1 MRPRSSSG
9 GSVRRVVGVLVLA
22 AALAAVLSVA
32 GSSATGAASSS
43 LTASQVKFRQQLTT
57 YISQL
62 QQVTTALRK
71 TPQGRAVLAQLEL
84 DPSVTLPRARTA
96 VGRLTP
102 RDIASLQRAH
112 SAYPAWR
119 TIPARLG
126 KLVKRTQAR
135 SSQRSIMITPNDCA
149 TARAA
154 GYTQTDIEIAA
165 DAVLAADFVLEI
177 VPTDL
182 VSVVARVIAVAVW
195 AIPKGVLRG
204 FEHLYNIASACDDDD
219 HQALVATNLDVMVST
234 RATQTSVNTL
244 TTNLSALSTLVNTNL
259 DVAVSTRASQ
269 SSLDSFHTEFTNNAT
284 TVNNKLAGLQTSVDS
299 ANTKLDT
306 TLTKLDT
313 VLQELDQNA
322 ATDLRLKIE
331 ANLAQPFPQAV
342 IAFMLPAPDG
352 YLELTREI
360 VADSIQKLLDAGQ
373 SVGPAQNFFQQAET
387 RRQNGDYKRAYQ
399 FYGNAYRSA
408 ANG

>member
-1 MRPRSSSG
+1 MRPRSSTG
-9 GSVRRVVGVLVLA
+9 TVRRGVGVLVLA
-22 AALAAVLSVA
+22 AALAVVLSVA

-84 DPSVTLPRARTA
+84 DAPVTLARARAA
-96 VGRLTP
+96 VPRLTP

-126 KLVKRTQAR
+126 KLVKRTQAG
-135 SSQRSIMITPNDCA
+135 SQRSVMITPNDCA

-154 GYTQTDIEIAA
+154 GITQTDVEIAA

-182 VSVVARVIAVAVW
+182 VSIAARVIAVAVW

-204 FEHLYNIASACDDDD
+204 FEHLHNIASECDDND

-269 SSLDSFHTEFTNNAT
+269 ASLDSFHTEFTNNAT
-284 TVNNKLAGLQTSVDS
+284 TVNNKLDGLQGSVDS

-352 YLELTREI
+352 YLELARDI
-360 VADSIQKLLDAGQ
+360 VADSIQKVLAAGL
-373 SVGPAQNFFQQAET
+373 SVGPAQNFFAQAET

-399 FYGNAYRSA
+399 FYGNAYRAA